1 MGTSTVNISANQVK
15 ELREKTGAP
24 MMDCKQALTEAKGDL
39 EQAVILLRKRGV
51 SVAAKKATRV
61 TSEGSVASYIH
72 AGGKIGV
79 LLEVNCESDF
89 VARTEDFKG
98 MVHDIDMHIAASDP
112 KFIRKED
119 VTPEAYERE
128 KDIYRAQAAATGK
141 PPQVVEKIVEG
152 KMSKFYEEVCLYE
165 QPFIKDQTISISQLI
180 ASKIGK
186 LGENVAVRRFARF
199 KVCEVAEQAREMDRV
214 SADHMGMLATVIN
227 ALALQDALEKQGVF
241 TRVQSAIEMNQVAE
255 PFIRRRAI
263 RHLEKGRVV
272 IFAGGTGNP
281 YFSTDTAASLRAME
295 IKADAILKA
304 TKVDGVYDA
313 DPMLVKDAKKFT
325 EITYMDV
332 LKKGLKVMD
341 STAISLCKDNNLPI
355 IIFNLNQHGNIRKVV
370 IGEKIG
376 SLVSA

>member
-1 MGTSTVNISANQVK
+1 
-15 ELREKTGAP
+15 

-89 VARTEDFKG
+89 VARTEDFKE
-98 MVHDIDMHIAASDP
+98 MVHDISMHIAASDP

-119 VTPEAYERE
+119 VTPEAFDRE

-165 QPFIKDQTISISQLI
+165 QPFIKDQTISIGQLI

-186 LGENVAVRRFARF
+186 LGENIAVRRFARF
-199 KVCEVAEQAREMDRV
+199 KVGDA
-214 SADHMGMLATVIN
+214 GATVAFSSN
-227 ALALQDALEKQGVF
+227 KGEEPGE
-241 TRVQSAIEMNQVAE
+241 SAPVG
-255 PFIRRRAI
+255 
-263 RHLEKGRVV
+263 K
-272 IFAGGTGNP
+272 
-281 YFSTDTAASLRAME
+281 
-295 IKADAILKA
+295 
-304 TKVDGVYDA
+304 
-313 DPMLVKDAKKFT
+313 
-325 EITYMDV
+325 
-332 LKKGLKVMD
+332 
-341 STAISLCKDNNLPI
+341 
-355 IIFNLNQHGNIRKVV
+355 
-370 IGEKIG
+370 
-376 SLVSA
+376 